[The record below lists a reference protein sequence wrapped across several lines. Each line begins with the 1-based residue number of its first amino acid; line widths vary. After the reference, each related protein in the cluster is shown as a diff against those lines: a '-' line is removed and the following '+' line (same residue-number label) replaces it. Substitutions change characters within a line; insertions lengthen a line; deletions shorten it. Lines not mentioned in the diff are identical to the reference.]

1 MYTILEYRID
11 CALGL
16 ISEADRRSFLKKMGQ
31 IGGSIATGG
40 GPVGV
45 IAKMAMGE
53 VGGSDPLAHISDD
66 EIIDMPEKDWIN
78 LIPSTRLLKILA
90 RNDYDVDGELT
101 NKLMKVVIYG
111 VQYMAK
117 DTSLEMM
124 KKYLEKVGY
133 DTKRGLFDALTNS
146 DIYHG
151 AYAEAEGK
159 MAANGI
165 QALEKIGISV
175 PSSIK
180 RKAFEINSEMR
191 QMEIQADQE
200 AMERDQKRK
209 EDLKRR
215 KDRDNDAKYNNA
227 KMHQPF
233 ESKLEKALS
242 AIFG

>member
-1 MYTILEYRID
+1 MYTILEYRVD

-16 ISEADRRSFLKKMGQ
+16 VNEGNRRSFLKKLGQ
-31 IGGSIATGG
+31 VGGSVATGG
-40 GPVGV
+40 GPVGA

-146 DIYHG
+146 DLYHG
-151 AYAEAEGK
+151 ASVEAEGK

-180 RKAFEINSEMR
+180 RKSFEINSEMR

-200 AMERDQKRK
+200 AMERFKENKRK
-209 EDLKRR
+209 RDQ
-215 KDRDNDAKYNNA
+215 DNDAKYNA
-227 KMHQPF
+227 ASMHQPF